1 MSDEREMT
9 FYLLKVLLYPQ
20 DQNFSNDE
28 CDEMIGYM
36 KRIIDL
42 NPELSNEERTYLSN
56 IYKIAVSNR
65 RNYVRDIEQN
75 WKIEQEH
82 QRLERAAK
90 IREFLD
96 TLYSE
101 LTEVCMDLISLI
113 DSKLLPMATTPE
125 SRVFYMKLKGDYY
138 RYILE
143 NENCAGRQ
151 SILEGAQKSYEDA
164 LEISRSDLQ
173 PTAPLVL
180 GLILNYSVFQYEIL
194 HLENEAIEL
203 AQRTFSE
210 TVDLIENMSEE
221 AYSETSVI
229 LHLIRDNHAN
239 WVHKRD
245 GGV

>member
-143 NENCAGRQ
+143 NENCASSQ
-151 SILEGAQKSYEDA
+151 SILEGAKKS
-164 LEISRSDLQ
+164 
-173 PTAPLVL
+173 
-180 GLILNYSVFQYEIL
+180 
-194 HLENEAIEL
+194 
-203 AQRTFSE
+203 
-210 TVDLIENMSEE
+210 
-221 AYSETSVI
+221 
-229 LHLIRDNHAN
+229 
-239 WVHKRD
+239 
-245 GGV
+245 